1 MPEVRCPG
9 YPQCKRHFK
18 YVMGMKGHA
27 ICCPFASKHIIKR
40 PPSHPGYRLGG
51 KAAEYVVFGE
61 NHEIGNDKICR
72 QGITVYTPA
81 CFYMPPYC
89 GNVYW
94 RPVEADAAVDPCCPK
109 GVATACAAASTASL
123 ATACRPTLLAETACK
138 AACTA
143 ANTDSLVGLT
153 ACRPNVVAETA
164 CSKAENTGSLVTACV
179 PNVVACRPNVVAAT
193 ACRPYGVAGTA
204 CRPTV
209 VAETACRPNIVAETA
224 CKAANT
230 DSLVTV

>member
-27 ICCPFASKHIIKR
+27 IGCPFASKHIIKR

-72 QGITVYTPA
+72 QGIRVYTPA
-81 CFYMPPYC
+81 CFYMPLYC

-109 GVATACAAASTASL
+109 VVAGTACKAACDAASTGSL
-123 ATACRPTLLAETACK
+123 ETARRPTAVAETACK
-138 AACTA
+138 AACKA

-153 ACRPNVVAETA
+153 AGRPNVVAGTA
-164 CSKAENTGSLVTACV
+164 CSKAANTGSLVTACV
-179 PNVVACRPNVVAAT
+179 PNHVVPESTCRPN
-193 ACRPYGVAGTA
+193 
-204 CRPTV
+204 V
-209 VAETACRPNIVAETA
+209 VAETACRPNVVAETV
-224 CKAANT
+224 CKAVNT
-230 DSLVTV
+230 GSLVTV